1 MNNGEV
7 LAVRKLWK
15 KLRNRKLNNSG
26 SAMLTVILVVGF
38 LTILATTL
46 LYITGMN
53 FQIKQADYRNKK
65 NFYSGEMGLEQIRA
79 NLMEDV
85 SKAGAEA
92 YKNVLVQFV
101 TLGTADIRQMNYY
114 SEFVERLTKY
124 DATLGPQADDGIWIA
139 KLAANGDNWE
149 TLLTSYRTDGTL
161 KLDPVLDTN
170 GNGVFESDEVLEL
183 HPDTGIV
190 RIKGLQL
197 TYTDPET
204 KITTIITTDLDLYAP
219 PVSWEA
225 ERSSDALAG
234 VDKEDAKKRD
244 MVNVSKCVRYTNWV
258 KR

>member
-1 MNNGEV
+1 M
-7 LAVRKLWK
+7 RKLWK
-15 KLRNRKLNNSG
+15 RIRSCKLNNSG

-79 NLMEDV
+79 ELMKDV
-85 SKAGAEA
+85 SEAGAEA
-92 YKNVLVQFV
+92 YKKVLVQFV
-101 TLGTADIRQMNYY
+101 TFGTADIRQMNYN
-114 SEFVERLTKY
+114 SEFVDRLTKY

-139 KLAANGDNWE
+139 KLNANGNNWE

-170 GNGVFESDEVLEL
+170 GNGVFESGEVLEL

-190 RIKGLQL
+190 RIKGLQM
-197 TYTDPET
+197 TYIDPET
-204 KITTIITTDLDLYAP
+204 KTATIITTDLDLYAP

-225 ERSSDALAG
+225 EKSSNALAPG
-234 VDKEDAKKRD
+234 VDVDTAKKRS
-244 MVNVSKCVRYTNWV
+244 MVDVSKCVRYTNWV